1 MNGATRKK
9 ITPQRALARLE
20 DLCARSEQC
29 TGELTE
35 KLFRWGIGATDRKA
49 IIDSLVNRHF
59 VDDRRFASAYVRDRL
74 MFARWG
80 RRKIAASLIQ
90 KRISRDII
98 DDALDEI
105 DDDTYHDTITSVMKS
120 RLRSSGPVT
129 TRDDYMRLL
138 RYGIQRG
145 FETDLTAKTI
155 RELMTEPEN
164 NDQEDTD

>member
-35 KLFRWGIGATDRKA
+35 KLYRWGIGAADRKA

-90 KRISRDII
+90 KRIPRDIT
-98 DDALDEI
+98 DEALDEI
-105 DDDTYHDTITSVMKS
+105 DDDTYHDTIKSVMKS

-129 TRDDYMRLL
+129 TRDDYMKLL

-155 RELMTEPEN
+155 RELMTERE